1 MVKNVQ
7 HNREF
12 MTRPIKV
19 ENLHRKPHCDFVKM
33 ISNRENSVRAHISK
47 VFSEYSEQ
55 PFQYLARW
63 RHQSSELL
71 VELQERHKVMQS
83 MHRT

>member
-19 ENLHRKPHCDFVKM
+19 ENVHRKPHCDFVKM
-33 ISNRENSVRAHISK
+33 RSNRENSVQARISK
-47 VFSEYSEQ
+47 VFNEYSEQ
-55 PFQYLARW
+55 PFHYLTRW
-63 RHQSSELL
+63 RHQSLELL

-83 MHRT
+83 MHWT